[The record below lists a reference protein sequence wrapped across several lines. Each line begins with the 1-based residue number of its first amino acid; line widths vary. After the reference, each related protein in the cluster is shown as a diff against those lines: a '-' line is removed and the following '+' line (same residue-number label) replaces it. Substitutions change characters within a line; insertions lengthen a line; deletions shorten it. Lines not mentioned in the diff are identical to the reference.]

1 MSRVRLQGVEKR
13 YGDHLAVASL
23 DLDIREGEF
32 LTLLGPSG
40 CGKTTT
46 LRMIAGF
53 VRPTAGRLFID
64 EDDVTAVPPQRR
76 GIGMVFQDYALFP
89 HMTIAENIG
98 FGLVERG
105 AAKDRV
111 AARVRE
117 LLELIRLPDIGE
129 RYPTEISG
137 GQQQR
142 IALAR
147 AVAHPPRVLLMD
159 EPLGALDLKLRE
171 TMQLELRRIQQA
183 LRITTVYVTHDQS
196 EAMTMSDRIAVM
208 NAGSVEQLGIPTAI
222 YDTPRTRF
230 VADFVGKINFIP
242 GAVAAAGASALI
254 VTPLGR
260 FEAVNPD
267 RLQSGQTAT
276 IAVRPENISFLSPE
290 ARATTV
296 NRVDGTVE
304 GRSFVGNLLHVTLR
318 VDATTTLIV
327 ETRPQDPVPPDGAR
341 ATIGWRPERAILLPE
356 R

>member
-1 MSRVRLQGVEKR
+1 MSRVRLDAIEKH
-13 YGDHLAVASL
+13 YGTQVAVARL

-53 VRPTAGRLFID
+53 VRPSAGRVFID
-64 EDDVTAVPPQRR
+64 EDDVTTVPPQRR

-105 AAKDRV
+105 GAKDRV

-117 LLELIRLPDIGE
+117 LLELIRLPEIGA
-129 RYPTEISG
+129 RYPAEISG

-171 TMQLELRRIQQA
+171 AMQHELRRIQQA
-183 LRITTVYVTHDQS
+183 LRITTVYVTHDQN

-208 NAGSVEQLGIPTAI
+208 NAGRVEQLDAPAAI
-222 YDTPRTRF
+222 YDAPRTRF
-230 VADFVGKINFIP
+230 VADFIGKINFIS
-242 GAVAAAGASALI
+242 GAVTAAGASVAI
-254 VTPLGR
+254 DTPLGA
-260 FEAVNPD
+260 FTAGNPAG
-267 RLQSGQTAT
+267 LLAGQKAT
-276 IAVRPENISFLSPE
+276 IAVRPENISFLAPG
-290 ARATTV
+290 AAMPAL
-296 NRVDGTVE
+296 NRITGTVE
-304 GRSFVGNLLHVTLR
+304 SRSFVGNLLHVTLR
-318 VDATTTLIV
+318 IDPATTLVV
-327 ETRPQDPVPPDGAR
+327 ETRPQDLVPPDGAS
-341 ATIGWRPERAILLPE
+341 ATIAWRPDRAILLAE
-356 R
+356 S